1 MRTTLN
7 LDDDIADFLQE
18 QSRIHDKPLQQV
30 VNETLR
36 LGITRT
42 PKRADT
48 AANPPF
54 RVKPNNSGLAEGV
67 DPLHLNRLIDELAIE
82 DFLAKNQNDNT

>member
-1 MRTTLN
+1 MKTTLT
-7 LDDDIADFLQE
+7 LDADIAAFLQE

-36 LGITRT
+36 LGIAQT
-42 PKRADT
+42 PKRAD
-48 AANPPF
+48 AKQPF

-67 DPLHLNRLIDELAIE
+67 DPLHLNRLIDELAVD
-82 DFLAKNQNDNT
+82 DFLAKNSE

>member
-1 MRTTLN
+1 MKTTLN
-7 LDDDIADFLQE
+7 LDPDIAAFLQE

-36 LGITRT
+36 LGIAQT
-42 PKRADT
+42 PKRAD
-48 AANPPF
+48 AKPPF

-67 DPLHLNRLIDELAIE
+67 DPLHLNRLIDELAVD
-82 DFLAKNQNDNT
+82 DFLAKNSE

>member
-1 MRTTLN
+1 MRTTLK
-7 LDDDIADFLQE
+7 LDDDVADFLQE
-18 QSRIHDKPLQQV
+18 QSRLQDKTLQQV

-42 PKRADT
+42 PKRAED
-48 AANPPF
+48 APKPPF

-67 DPLHLNRLIDELAIE
+67 DPLHLNRLLDELAIE
-82 DFLAKNQNDNT
+82 DFLAKNTE